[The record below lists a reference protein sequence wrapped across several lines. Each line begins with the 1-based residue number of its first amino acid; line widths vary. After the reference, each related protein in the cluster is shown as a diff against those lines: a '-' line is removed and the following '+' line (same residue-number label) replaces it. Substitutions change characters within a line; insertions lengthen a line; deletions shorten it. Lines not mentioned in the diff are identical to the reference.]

1 MNAISQI
8 HTDQPY
14 KGQKSPRPHSHVSQS
29 LPPLHTIASLIY
41 TGDGKAGLEEK
52 SVPVKWIGEGWC
64 QITWL

>member
-52 SVPVKWIGEGWC
+52 SVPVK
-64 QITWL
+64 